1 MTFGAVRTEGVER
14 GVFGKDLAE
23 KKLQVLDFPH
33 DIPLVRCGW

>member
-1 MTFGAVRTEGVER
+1 MTFGAVRTEGAER
-14 GVFGKDLAE
+14 GVFGKDLA